1 MAASYVGQAAFGQNS
16 VSGTSWT
23 VTASANTT
31 AGNLLVLVANGSY
44 SGSNPV
50 TITDSQGNTWTKT
63 IDINHPSGSPN
74 MAVAWCIVA
83 AGKSHTSG
91 VDTFTGTW
99 TTSLGSKLIQVNEFA
114 GIAAVPLD
122 KSASAT
128 GTSSATPSSGATA
141 TTVQADELL
150 VGAFGTWSLS
160 SPARTFTAGSG
171 YTIASSYQVTWSG
184 EGMCEYQVVS
194 ATGAYS
200 AGCTMS
206 AAVDNWL
213 AAILTF
219 KAAATGVA
227 PVHEMSATGVGQ

>member
-1 MAASYVGQAAFGQNS
+1 MAASYVGQVAAGNTN

-31 AGNLLVLVANGSY
+31 AGNLLVLVTNGVQAA
-44 SGSNPV
+44 SNPV

-63 IDINHPSGSPN
+63 IDFTSGSSPN

-83 AGKSHTSG
+83 VGKSHTSG

-99 TTSLGSKLIQVNEFA
+99 TSSLSGKLIHVLEFA
-114 GIAAVPLD
+114 GIAAAPLD
-122 KSASAT
+122 KSTSASGASA
-128 GTSSATPSSGATA
+128 SPSSGATA
-141 TTVQADELL
+141 ATTQADELL
-150 VGAFGTWSLS
+150 FGAFGCWSAS

-171 YTIASSYQVTWSG
+171 YTIASDYHSTWTV
-184 EGMCEYQVVS
+184 EMMTEYQVVA
-194 ATGAYS
+194 ATGAYT

-206 AAVDNWL
+206 AAVDNWV

-219 KAAATGVA
+219 KAAA
-227 PVHEMSATGVGQ
+227 VGT